1 MKEKQKN
8 EIHGNRKQ
16 QKLVGVQL
24 RDGGGPGDL
33 KSHSGVHLIWNSS
46 QETDSQY
53 WKIMP
58 MEWKLKLFSVIE
70 NAKLSAKDLIN
81 NLA

>member
-46 QETDSQY
+46 QETDSQ
-53 WKIMP
+53 
-58 MEWKLKLFSVIE
+58 
-70 NAKLSAKDLIN
+70 N
-81 NLA
+81 

>member
-33 KSHSGVHLIWNSS
+33 KSHSGVHLIWNTS
-46 QETDSQY
+46 QETLKFNKQSILKNNANGMETETLFCY
-53 WKIMP
+53 WKCKIVS
-58 MEWKLKLFSVIE
+58 KRF
-70 NAKLSAKDLIN
+70 N
-81 NLA
+81 